1 MGSKANRYATA
12 VGACLVLL
20 LAACGGGDSTDV
32 TEAPDVVVTS
42 VAPAPAVT
50 ESPVDEAPTTLP
62 AEQCD
67 DPEAT
72 EIALSDPQDGTI
84 SQGERMYF
92 CVEVPAGVPS
102 LTVSLT
108 GTTSDLD
115 VFVGYPDMET
125 VGSGGFTF
133 WFSDE
138 QGVGD
143 EVLVIEPGLD
153 DSIWVGPYYIEVDG
167 GDADTDFTLTAEAG

>member
-1 MGSKANRYATA
+1 MVSKARSATTV

-20 LAACGGGDSTDV
+20 LSACGGGDSTDV
-32 TEAPDVVVTS
+32 TEPPDDVATTVVS
-42 VAPAPAVT
+42 SPATTEPPAA
-50 ESPVDEAPTTLP
+50 EATTTLP

-72 EIALSDPQDGTI
+72 EISLSDPHEGAI
-84 SQGERMYF
+84 PQGEKMYF

-102 LTVSLT
+102 LTLSLT
-108 GTTSDLD
+108 GATSDLD
-115 VFVGYPDMET
+115 IFVGYPDMET
-125 VGSGGFTF
+125 VRSGGVTF

-138 QGVGD
+138 KGVGD

-167 GDADTDFTLTAEAG
+167 GDADSDFTLTAEAG